1 VSDLNTEFIRQ
12 TLGVMTARDI
22 SRKLG
27 ITVWDVHKIGKE
39 LGIKYRYCKP
49 RVVWM
54 TSMDKVIREH
64 YPKKSASAVAR
75 MLGLD
80 RRDVFRRALAIGV
93 KRENSKPMTRWTTS
107 MDRKVR
113 EFYPTMNTKELA
125 AAMGIDIRALT
136 GRASRLKVRKIFG
149 K

>member
-1 VSDLNTEFIRQ
+1 
-12 TLGVMTARDI
+12 
-22 SRKLG
+22 
-27 ITVWDVHKIGKE
+27 
-39 LGIKYRYCKP
+39 
-49 RVVWM
+49 
-54 TSMDKVIREH
+54 
-64 YPKKSASAVAR
+64 